1 MTNFIYSALIV
12 VVMGVVVFFTRAIP
26 VIFFSSSEKTPEFI
40 SYLGKVLPPAVMG
53 MLIIYCLKEVSI
65 LDFPFGL
72 PEIIA
77 IISVILAH
85 LKFKNNLISIF
96 GGTVFYMF
104 LIQFIFTW
112 QIFLSGFLFLN
123 TFIAYMIENYF
134 IRAYFVVRKIWLLCF
149 DNIEFIYEQ

>member
-26 VIFFSSSEKTPEFI
+26 FIFFSSSEKTPEFI

-104 LIQFIFTW
+104 LIQFIFT
-112 QIFLSGFLFLN
+112 
-123 TFIAYMIENYF
+123 
-134 IRAYFVVRKIWLLCF
+134 
-149 DNIEFIYEQ
+149 